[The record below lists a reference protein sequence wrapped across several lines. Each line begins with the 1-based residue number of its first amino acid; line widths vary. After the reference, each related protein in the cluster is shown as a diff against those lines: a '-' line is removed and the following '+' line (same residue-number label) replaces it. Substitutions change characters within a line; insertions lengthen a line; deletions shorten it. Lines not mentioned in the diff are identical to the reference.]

1 MSLNSWRSLPQEP
14 RWNKQK
20 LRRLGV
26 RMLVVVLLASVFC
39 AISFYFHPHSQPQPF
54 KKLVFSTNGILT
66 EAWLKS
72 HLSMPWGKDLLS
84 INLEKLQTRILR
96 YHQIKAVDIS
106 REFPDTL
113 KITLTERT
121 ACSKIFVLKDSEK
134 SIRLISKEGFIF
146 PPVGY
151 KKEMIRLLPTISNI
165 PQKLIIK
172 DEILGF
178 CFISEM
184 IDFLKENAKDL
195 LLNLRCI
202 SLQNFDPFLQK
213 HWHCV
218 DLELRNSFTI
228 VFPLA
233 SPEKALN
240 KLKSIL
246 NALSKKQRNSLRKI
260 NVALTAPTIE
270 FQEVKNKSK

>member
-1 MSLNSWRSLPQEP
+1 MSLNSWKNLPQEP

-20 LRRLGV
+20 IRRLGLH
-26 RMLVVVLLASVFC
+26 MLVFVLLIGCLCGIGFC
-39 AISFYFHPHSQPQPF
+39 FHSHAQTQPF
-54 KKLVFSTNGILT
+54 KNLVFSTNGVLT

-84 INLEKLQTRILR
+84 INLEILQVRLLK
-96 YHQIKAVDIS
+96 YPQIKQVDIA

-113 KITLTERT
+113 KITLTERK
-121 ACSKIFVLKDSEK
+121 ACGKMLISKDGKK
-134 SIRLISKEGFIF
+134 SVRLISEEGFIF
-146 PPVGY
+146 SPIGY
-151 KKEMIRLLPTISNI
+151 KKEMVRLLPTISKV
-165 PQKLIIK
+165 PQKLIANN
-172 DEILGF
+172 EILGF
-178 CFISEM
+178 QFVSELIS
-184 IDFLKENAKDL
+184 FLKENAKDL
-195 LLNLRCI
+195 LLHLHCI

-218 DLELRNSFTI
+218 DLEIRNSFTI

-246 NALSKKQRNSLRKI
+246 KALSKNQRDALKKI

-270 FQEVKNKSK
+270 LKSTKKSF